1 MRYFAGD
8 RTSRGRT
15 RTGTGVT
22 PQGILG
28 LLRGLPRAI
37 EDCHQTT
44 RNTVFSGVFLHLY
57 IVHGSPRV
65 TCFHEGLMRDGRL
78 GHFHRSIGQQFSGS

>member
-1 MRYFAGD
+1 VDAQVHRPMLPKHQFCVGADIYV

-22 PQGILG
+22 PQGILS

-44 RNTVFSGVFLHLY
+44 GNTVFSGVFLHLY
-57 IVHGSPRV
+57 IV
-65 TCFHEGLMRDGRL
+65 GRN
-78 GHFHRSIGQQFSGS
+78 SA